1 MTHTHRSSGKAI
13 EWKWRIFTF
22 HIFHSRKTIHAICV
36 HDSSLCSWVASSSVA
51 AAITACFP
59 PHLRLNVFAPMCAN
73 MRSELV
79 SGPLYKYPCFVIES
93 ACERV
98 ISSSM
103 RSTSAS
109 ISYISSFSSFDGVFL
124 AKSQIKLS
132 NREIRKRK
140 TAKINMYICIYYLGK
155 SW

>member
-1 MTHTHRSSGKAI
+1 
-13 EWKWRIFTF
+13 
-22 HIFHSRKTIHAICV
+22 
-36 HDSSLCSWVASSSVA
+36 
-51 AAITACFP
+51 
-59 PHLRLNVFAPMCAN
+59 MCAN

-109 ISYISSFSSFDGVFL
+109 ISYISSFSSFDGMPLQKCANKIIESVSGGSG
-124 AKSQIKLS
+124 KM
-132 NREIRKRK
+132 
-140 TAKINMYICIYYLGK
+140 AKIKCNIYFDFTLANRGMFRCTHCICNKPNGHSIDTYAMLA
-155 SW
+155 S